1 MRRREPPEPNGLVV
15 AASAVVT
22 DEQGHPLR
30 SVAPRELASLP
41 VRHAQRL
48 RIRHFPEHRSAPHLG

>member
-1 MRRREPPEPNGLVV
+1 MRSCVPAPNGLGV

-30 SVAPRELASLP
+30 FAAPRELASLP
-41 VRHAQRL
+41 VHHAQRL
-48 RIRHFPEHRSAPHLG
+48 RIRRFLEHRSAPYLG